1 MSYADLNVGFR
12 SGKYWNPMN
21 LLITNKGSSTMHS
34 KTTTGLAALCL
45 LSVSLGLATGQEFR
59 ATISGHV
66 YDSSGGAVPG
76 AQVTAVLLATNE
88 STHATADASGA
99 YTIPFLRPGD
109 YKVTA
114 TASGF
119 KQYNRENVILEVG
132 KIVGIDITL
141 EVGQVSESIN
151 VTGEVALLET
161 QTASR
166 VGVVDTK
173 QVAELPLNSRN
184 PFMLGAMMSGV
195 TFRGAAIWQR
205 PFDNGAIA
213 E

>member
-1 MSYADLNVGFR
+1 M
-12 SGKYWNPMN
+12 
-21 LLITNKGSSTMHS
+21 
-34 KTTTGLAALCL
+34 
-45 LSVSLGLATGQEFR
+45 
-59 ATISGHV
+59 
-66 YDSSGGAVPG
+66 
-76 AQVTAVLLATNE
+76 
-88 STHATADASGA
+88 
-99 YTIPFLRPGD
+99 
-109 YKVTA
+109 
-114 TASGF
+114 
-119 KQYNRENVILEVG
+119 
-132 KIVGIDITL
+132 
-141 EVGQVSESIN
+141 SESIN